1 MTPAENGGA
10 TGVGARE
17 CRHTIQLFHYRHS
30 RRDNTIGLGT
40 EPEKGGL
47 SMNAFL
53 RPLRF
58 WTLIAVAVALGLGL
72 LSSGTPG
79 SAHNGAVT
87 TDKADYAP
95 DETVIVTGSGFGA
108 GESLDIPVI
117 RPNGS
122 IVVGDGSFAD
132 GWDAVVADGNGNFP
146 YPYVLNG
153 ILGTYTVEVYHTP
166 WGGPASGETPLAST
180 TFTDADIDFKQCR
193 NDSDNN
199 NAADNCEWSTG
210 SINQTNSFYTEG
222 DSVPQR
228 LLEKPDSGTRTL
240 TFEYNFSKGGI
251 YAYDFFTNVKQ
262 GPQNT
267 DALLNAC
274 VNVAGFASA
283 ACGGIYGAAA
293 ASAIPSDPFDFVLSR
308 ENPPGAAARNFLVGC
323 SPATSCSGITIS

>member
-153 ILGTYTVEVYHTP
+153 ILGTYTVEVYPTP
-166 WGGPASGETPLAST
+166 WGGPASGETPLANT
-180 TFTDADIDFKQCR
+180 TFTDAINKTLDQCK
-193 NDSDNN
+193 NGPI
-199 NAADNCEWSTG
+199 TG
-210 SINQTNSFYTEG
+210 VIIPCLWHGGDLNSSNSHYAEG
-222 DSVPQR
+222 HSVPFR
-228 LLEKPDSGTRTL
+228 ATVEKVP
-240 TFEYNFSKGGI
+240 
-251 YAYDFFTNVKQ
+251 Q
-262 GPQNT
+262 GSSHFIRIN
-267 DALLNAC
+267 
-274 VNVAGFASA
+274 
-283 ACGGIYGAAA
+283 
-293 ASAIPSDPFDFVLSR
+293 
-308 ENPPGAAARNFLVGC
+308 
-323 SPATSCSGITIS
+323 